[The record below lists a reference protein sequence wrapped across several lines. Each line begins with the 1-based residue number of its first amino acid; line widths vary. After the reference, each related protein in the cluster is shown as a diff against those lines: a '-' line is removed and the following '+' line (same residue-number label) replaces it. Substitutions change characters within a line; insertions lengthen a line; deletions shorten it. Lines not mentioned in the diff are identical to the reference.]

1 MFLFEIITINVDWGC
16 IVMINHHLLTKLAIA
31 LLIVSSLSALATYGL
46 PIVLRSKILA
56 IIEQQTSRKA
66 SLEKVQFTLLPLSI
80 KLQKFSIQE
89 ADGKPFAGFDSFY
102 VTVNAWQS
110 VKQRVFVIDKLAIV
124 KPIVRLIKEKNGN
137 YNINSL
143 FKSQANNQQ
152 DTPFF
157 PVNIGLLSLS
167 DGKLE
172 WEDQPSKETIQ
183 PINLSIENLSTAVN
197 KKCQLSLQ
205 LSLSSGGQLNWQGEA
220 SLNPLLSNGHIE
232 LNALKLPQLLA
243 VSLPKS
249 IAFSLNGDA
258 LFNTDY
264 HVSYVDQHL
273 NVTADKAK
281 MELHDFQYTEKDQNP
296 ILIKTPE
303 FIHETD
309 LKITYADN
317 AWLFT
322 ANKSKVNLRDF
333 EFSQLMPTKT
343 LIKVPKLAHETD
355 VKISY
360 AHDTWQFFVN
370 NTKVELRDSQLA
382 YSDITLKVPE
392 TALETAIDIR
402 LVDDKVLVNTKQGK
416 LNSHGVQLFEKNQ
429 DKSLIDI
436 ANLALNGVD
445 FTLNEQQLA
454 IESVL
459 AKDAD
464 FRTWLSPKGICNYQT
479 LFTPAKTTPVISTTK
494 STSTPL
500 AIKINT
506 IELTNFGTTFED
518 KTQVKPVMVTLKP
531 IDFKLT
537 AYSNK
542 TGVKLPFQLTVGINK
557 TGSIQVNGDTVFEPF
572 ATNLSI
578 NAKAINLEPFQSYL
592 EKIAHLDIIDGQLT
606 TTGKLAVTMPDNQP
620 LELKFTG
627 DSSISQLITRDQKF
641 HKDFITWKTLTLK
654 ALSVDLQKDSYT
666 ADALIIDKPYT
677 RVTIK
682 KDKSV
687 NFSDIFISDPEPSK
701 TPIKASVQHP
711 AYFKLANIQIIDG
724 SSDFADNSLILPF
737 AAQIKSLDGGASDIS
752 SDQKSTIKLSLKG
765 NAYDLSPVDIDGHIS
780 PYLGNYD
787 LNLNFKGM
795 PMPLISP
802 YMVQFAGYK
811 VEKGKLTLGLKYK
824 VVNEELTASNSILI
838 DQFELGEKVDNPKA
852 VSLPLEFAVA
862 LLKDSDGKIKIDV
875 PITGSLNNP
884 QFDMGAIIADAL
896 KNTLSKI
903 ISSPFRAIASLADSE
918 EDMSTISFKAGNAIL
933 DKTQQEKL
941 AVLAKILKERP
952 VLILDIKGTA
962 FQTQDWPA
970 MREAA
975 LYDKLKK
982 IRADEINKQANIKT
996 VAEYIK
1002 LSDSD
1007 YKRLLAELFIEK
1019 FPQMAKKSLLGTPE
1033 LIDSKAG
1040 DFYEVA
1046 KQQLSTALK
1055 REQPRLKKLA
1065 AQRAQAIASYLVQ
1078 KSGVNNEQVFILDP
1092 SVDPKRDN
1100 NEIASLLSLK
1110 AN

>member
-1 MFLFEIITINVDWGC
+1 
-16 IVMINHHLLTKLAIA
+16 MINHHLLTKIVIA
-31 LLIVSSLSALATYGL
+31 LLMVGSLLALATYGL

-80 KLQKFSIQE
+80 ELQNFSIQE
-89 ADGKPFAGFDSFY
+89 ADGKLFAGFDSFY
-102 VTVNAWQS
+102 VTVNSWQS
-110 VKQRVFVIDKLAIV
+110 VKQRVVVIDKLAVV
-124 KPIVRLIKEKNGN
+124 KPIVRVIKEKNGK
-137 YNINSL
+137 YNFDNL
-143 FKSQANNQQ
+143 FKSQVNNQQ
-152 DTPFF
+152 HTPLF
-157 PVNIGLLSLS
+157 PLTIGNLSLS
-167 DGKLE
+167 EGKVE
-172 WEDQPSKETIQ
+172 WEDQANKETIQ
-183 PINLSIENLSTAVN
+183 SIKLTVENLSTAAN

-205 LSLSSGGQLNWQGEA
+205 LSLDSGGQLNWQGEA

-232 LNALKLPQLLA
+232 LNALKLPHLLTL
-243 VSLPKS
+243 SLPEPL
-249 IAFSLNGDA
+249 AFSLNGNV

-264 HVSYVDQHL
+264 YVSYVDQHL
-273 NVTADKAK
+273 NFTADKAK
-281 MELHDFQYTEKDQNP
+281 MELQDFQYAEKDSNP

-309 LKITYADN
+309 LKITYADST
-317 AWLFT
+317 WLFT
-322 ANKSKVNLRDF
+322 ANKSKVSLRDF
-333 EFSQLMPTKT
+333 EFSQLTPTKT
-343 LIKVPKLAHETD
+343 FIKAPKFTHETD

-370 NTKVELRDSQLA
+370 NTKVELRDSQLV
-382 YSDITLKVPE
+382 YSNITVKVPE

-402 LVDDKVLVNTKQGK
+402 LVDDKVLVSTKQGK
-416 LNSHGVQLFEKNQ
+416 LNSRGIQLFEQAQ

-436 ANLALNGVD
+436 ADLALNGVD

-454 IESVL
+454 IESLL

-464 FRTWLSPKGICNYQT
+464 FRTWLNPKGIFNYQT
-479 LFTPAKTTPVISTTK
+479 LFTPAKTTPTISTNEL
-494 STSTPL
+494 TSTPL

-506 IELTNFGTTFED
+506 IALTNFGTTFED
-518 KTQVKPVMVTLKP
+518 KTQTKPVMVTLKP

-542 TGVKLPFQLTVGINK
+542 TGVKLPFQLMVGINK
-557 TGSIQVNGDTVFEPF
+557 TGSIQVNGDTVVEPF

-606 TTGKLAVTMPDNQP
+606 TTGKLAVAMPTNQP
-620 LELKFTG
+620 LDLKFTG

-654 ALSVDLQKDSYT
+654 ALSVDLQKNSYT
-666 ADALIIDKPYT
+666 ADTLIIDKPYT

-687 NFSDIFISDPEPSK
+687 NFSDIFIADPEPSK
-701 TPIKASVQHP
+701 IPTKASVQPP

-737 AAQIKSLDGGASDIS
+737 AAQIKGLDGGASDIS

-780 PYLGNYD
+780 PYLGDYD

-862 LLKDSDGKIKIDV
+862 LLKDSDGKIKINV

-884 QFDMGAIIADAL
+884 QFDMGEIIVDAL
-896 KNTLSKI
+896 ENTLSKI
-903 ISSPFRAIASLADSE
+903 ISSPFRAIASLADTE
-918 EDMSTISFKAGNAIL
+918 EDMSTISFSAGNAIL

-941 AVLAKILKERP
+941 AALAKILKERP

-970 MREAA
+970 LREAA
-975 LYDKLKK
+975 LYDQLKK
-982 IRADEINKQANIKT
+982 IRANEINKQANTKIL
-996 VAEYIK
+996 AEYVK

-1007 YKRLLAELFIEK
+1007 YKRLLAELFIET
-1019 FPQMAKKSLLGTPE
+1019 FPKLAKKSLLGTPE

-1078 KSGVNNEQVFILDP
+1078 KSGVANEQVFILDP
-1092 SVDPKRDN
+1092 SVDSKRDN